1 MRGVPHSVKANYNP
15 VVSELPEGYRMIW
28 EGGGGAIH
36 ARRPYLFHF
45 RLEDPAGR
53 APGDMELYMGM
64 AGHAAFVSTD
74 ANVFAH
80 VHPSGSV
87 PMAALGL
94 AQGSAQTVNPHA
106 EHMMMMA
113 GGLPAEVSF
122 PYGFPKP
129 GTYRIF
135 VQMKRGG
142 QVLTGAFTTK
152 VED

>member
-1 MRGVPHSVKANYNP
+1 
-15 VVSELPEGYRMIW
+15 MIW
-28 EGGGGAIH
+28 EGGGGTIH
-36 ARRPYLFHF
+36 ARRPYLFRF
-45 RLEDPAGR
+45 RLQDAAGR
-53 APGDMELYMGM
+53 APGDMQLYMGM

-74 ANVFAH
+74 ASVFAH

-87 PMAALGL
+87 PMAALSL
-94 AQGSAQTVNPHA
+94 AQGSPQGSTGPVNPHA
-106 EHMMMMA
+106 KHMMMA

-135 VQMKRGG
+135 VQMKREG